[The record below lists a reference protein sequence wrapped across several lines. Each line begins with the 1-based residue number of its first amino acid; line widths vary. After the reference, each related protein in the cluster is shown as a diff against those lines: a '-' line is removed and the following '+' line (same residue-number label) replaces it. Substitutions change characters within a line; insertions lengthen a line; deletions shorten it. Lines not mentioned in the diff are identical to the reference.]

1 MCDVN
6 SKGPILDPCGT
17 PDSRHMDEDVLSPII
32 RGTQRQFLEISVR
45 KTI

>member
-6 SKGPILDPCGT
+6 SKGPSLDSCGT
-17 PDSRHMDEDVLSPII
+17 PDSRHLDEDVLSPII